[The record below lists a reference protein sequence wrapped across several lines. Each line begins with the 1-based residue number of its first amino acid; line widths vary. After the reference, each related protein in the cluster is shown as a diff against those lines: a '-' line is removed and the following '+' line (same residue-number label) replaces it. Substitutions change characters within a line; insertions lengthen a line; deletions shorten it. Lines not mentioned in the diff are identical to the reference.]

1 MKLYLHR
8 SLLIVSFFVVCIA
21 STLANVKPQKQRI
34 LQVNLRSEVNSVS
47 YMTIRKGLDKAIS
60 EKYDW
65 ILLNMNTYG
74 GELVYADSIRTA
86 LLNAPMP
93 VCVFINNNAASAGA
107 LISIACDKIFMR
119 ASATIGAATVVDQS
133 GAAAQDKYQ
142 SYMRGIIR
150 ATAQSQG
157 RDTLVKNGDTLI
169 QWKRD
174 PQIAEA
180 MVDPDVYIPGIV
192 DSGKIVTFTANE
204 ALANGYCD
212 GIVENVTDLIVQNLS
227 ISNYQL
233 DAFKLKG
240 WDHLKG
246 EMMSTAF
253 KAILI
258 MLIIGGIWFELQAPG
273 IGFPTL
279 VAVVSAIFYFAPL
292 YMDGLAQNWEIVL
305 FVLGFVLLF
314 MEVFVIPGFG
324 VAGVS
329 GILAMVVGLTAALV
343 DNATFEFKFSSLA
356 VLSGPLMLVSFSMI
370 TAIGLSLWLTN
381 KIGMKGS
388 LLRRFALTMSESK
401 AEGFVGVPAELVD
414 LVGTVG
420 VADTILRPAGK
431 VRIDGKMYDAKCEY
445 GYIDKGQSIRVLRSE
460 SGQLYV
466 VKAEA

>member
-8 SLLIVSFFVVCIA
+8 CLLIVSFFVVCIA

-107 LISIACDKIFMR
+107 LISISCDKIFMR
-119 ASATIGAATVVDQS
+119 SSATIGAATVVDQS

-157 RDTLVKNGDTLI
+157 KDTLVKNGDTLI

-180 MVDPDVYIPGIV
+180 MVDPDVIIPGIV

-240 WDHLKG
+240 WDQLKG
-246 EMMSTAF
+246 QMMSTAF

-273 IGFPTL
+273 IGLPTL

-370 TAIGLSLWLTN
+370 TAIGLSLWVTN
-381 KIGMKGS
+381 KIGLQGS
-388 LLRRFALTMSESK
+388 FLRRFALTMSESK
-401 AEGFVGVPAELVD
+401 AEGFVGVPAELSD
-414 LVGTVG
+414 LVGAVG

-466 VKAEA
+466 VKV